1 MTGYCAGNL
10 TLAVVFLDHQPLFV
24 IESSSQVMMVSS
36 GVLDT
41 IKPDKIPNSF
51 ELFSISLYSFHS

>member
-1 MTGYCAGNL
+1 
-10 TLAVVFLDHQPLFV
+10 LFV

-51 ELFSISLYSFHS
+51 GLFSIPLYSFHF